1 MQKAGTKITYC
12 SWFEMIHNRCLL
24 IFLNF
29 ENEITIVTHTLK
41 NMCVAFLSVAQLQ
54 TYLNNT

>member
-1 MQKAGTKITYC
+1 MQKAGTYC
-12 SWFEMIHNRCLL
+12 SWFEMIQNRCLF

-29 ENEITIVTHTLK
+29 ENKITIVTHTLK
-41 NMCVAFLSVAQLQ
+41 NVCVALLSVAQLQ